1 MSADLKTNAVTD
13 SDVPAR
19 IVATATDLFGRL
31 GTHACS
37 MREILRKA
45 GVMNEAAIRY
55 YFGNKQGLLE
65 ACIGEVAAEMEA
77 HSKEAWTD
85 LEASGGASSAKDVV
99 ETMMAPFVATFID
112 NPQGVA
118 LVARLIREEGD
129 FGQDLILEKF
139 GFVIWAAERELVRLL
154 PKKSQ
159 QAIRLHMFLAINN
172 LVNGMV
178 DQTLLWRLPAVE
190 PNDQDQEAR
199 YHLSEEQLV
208 TGFVEYLAAGVAA
221 ASEL

>member
-1 MSADLKTNAVTD
+1 MSANPKTNAATD

-19 IVATATDLFGRL
+19 IVATATDLFGQY

-37 MREILRKA
+37 MREVLRKA
-45 GVMNEAAIRY
+45 GVMNEAAVRY
-55 YFGNKQGLLE
+55 YFGNKKGLLE
-65 ACIGEVAAEMEA
+65 ACISQVAAEMEA
-77 HSKEAWTD
+77 HSKESWAD
-85 LEASGGASSAKDVV
+85 LEASGGASNVKAVV

-139 GFVIWAAERELVRLL
+139 GFVIWTAERELIRLL
-154 PKKSQ
+154 PQKSP

-190 PNDQDQEAR
+190 RNDQDKEAR
-199 YHLSEEQLV
+199 YHLSAEQLV
-208 TGFVEYLAAGVAA
+208 TGFVEYLAAGMAA
-221 ASEL
+221 ESEL